1 LNSTPISSLVRNDP
15 QSTTMANI
23 CRRWNLFE
31 PLRDFAASGGAV
43 WGTCA
48 GLIFLAD
55 RIGRGAKQGG
65 QELLGGL
72 DVTVDRNFFGS
83 QARSITTPVPVR
95 PRRRGERDSL
105 RTISPGVLSSLSAP
119 VPRFRSRRAAFRRR
133 LSTPP

>member
-1 LNSTPISSLVRNDP
+1 
-15 QSTTMANI
+15 MANI